1 MQVKSR
7 LYNFIACLKFFLKSH
22 KGAFIYPIGT
32 RRILAFLNT
41 IWRAGFIFGYKVL
54 SAFELKKLTLQGYTT
69 SATRPII
76 VHLKTYWYNCTD
88 FAPAFLIT
96 LSKAARPRY
105 ISNYVLRTY
114 YDTRGGVSTQPIVFL
129 IATCY
134 GLITSEEILNF
145 NLKLG
150 GLALCKFL

>member
-41 IWRAGFIFGYKVL
+41 LWRAGFIFGYKTL
-54 SAFELKKLTLQGYTT
+54 SIFDLKKLTSQVYAGTK
-69 SATRPII
+69 PIM
-76 VHLKTYWYNCTD
+76 VYLKTYWYNCLD
-88 FAPAFLIT
+88 FAPAFLII

-105 ISNYVLRTY
+105 ISNHTLRTY
-114 YDTRGGVSTQPIVFL
+114 YEERRGTQIIFL
-129 IATCY
+129 IFTCY

-150 GLALCKFL
+150 GVALCKFL

>member
-41 IWRAGFIFGYKVL
+41 LWRAGFIFGYKVL
-54 SAFELKKLTLQGYTT
+54 SNVDLRKLTSQIYD
-69 SATRPII
+69 TRPIL
-76 VHLKTYWYNCTD
+76 VHLKTYWYNHID

-105 ISNYVLRTY
+105 ISNYILRTY
-114 YDTRGGVSTQPIVFL
+114 YDMRGGDCTQHIVFL
-129 IATCY
+129 ISTCY